1 MKSDFRA
8 IKFRVRAIKSLFMA
22 IRCQIIGKSP
32 FLTAEKWVDIC
43 FIRGVF

>member
-8 IKFRVRAIKSLFMA
+8 TMFRVRAIKSLFMA

-43 FIRGVF
+43 FVSDVS

>member
-8 IKFRVRAIKSLFMA
+8 TMFRVRAIKSLFMA
-22 IRCQIIGKSP
+22 IRSLIIGKSP
-32 FLTAEKWVDIC
+32 FLTAEKWIDIY

>member
-8 IKFRVRAIKSLFMA
+8 TKFRIRAIKSLFMA
-22 IRCQIIGKSP
+22 IRCLIIEKSS
-32 FLTAEKWVDIC
+32 FLTVEKWVDIY

>member
-8 IKFRVRAIKSLFMA
+8 TKFWVRAIKSLFMA
-22 IRCQIIGKSP
+22 IRNQIIGKSF

-43 FIRGVF
+43 FIQGVF

>member
-8 IKFRVRAIKSLFMA
+8 TMFRVRAIKSFFMA
-22 IRCQIIGKSP
+22 IRCLIIGKSP

-43 FIRGVF
+43 LVLDVF